1 MGIFSI
7 ALQAALGFAKAVISA
22 KKGNLKTSIS
32 LTKKTKD
39 GKTTLKS
46 MDELVYEVVQSAYG
60 NYIRGKT
67 TTMARFVGHP
77 AAMLSPIEQ
86 LKLTMELY
94 EPKIKCLIQENTT
107 KKEEDIDVLDR
118 IKEVGISYYSSY
130 LKGLAGEQ
138 VIDKKYTLE
147 NLFTGK
153 LTSEDMPDAITLLN
167 MVAATKGAY
176 YRGMYNGIKGIWD
189 GGKMLVTETDK
200 VLEGIY
206 QSGSE
211 FLEAPLKNTW
221 EFLGD
226 IKDGFIDSVWRSTPQ
241 EIAEDAGE
249 LAFDVAISVPTGG
262 AGKVVSGAAKGIGKI
277 KYLDN
282 LVDIGKISQKI
293 PSLQGMPL
301 PAGGGFLTPN
311 LADDF
316 LKAPYQMIKPDGED
330 VAKLTAMGDDVA
342 KQGAKEV
349 KKPDTID
356 SQKVIK
362 EKSGKETESG
372 VQITDS
378 VNKTEVKD
386 IVEKIEVKDIADI
399 AEEPKVKDVK
409 KKIDD
414 ENGSG
419 SADDAR
425 NSHVEIIDS
434 DRGTFIIKDWS
445 KYPDDYV
452 PLPNK
457 NKEWRLLEG
466 DEYELARRQ
475 ANEANKNIRNG
486 DNYYSDNRLEI
497 HEIEP
502 VKFGGSPIDLDN
514 KTAIQGR
521 VHRKYVTPWWNK
533 IRNEV
538 KKGLNK

>member
-22 KKGNLKTSIS
+22 KKGNLKTSVS

-77 AAMLSPIEQ
+77 SVMLSPIEQ

-176 YRGMYNGIKGIWD
+176 YRGMYNGVKGIWD

-301 PAGGGFLTPN
+301 PAGGVLPFN